1 MSLPATSR
9 GTLETLQISEA
20 LFLMPG
26 CYLLSWHA
34 TAGGLVASVR
44 KAASQALARARDS
57 LAQLM
62 DAEVDRG
69 LKDHINPKATFGIW

>member
-1 MSLPATSR
+1 
-9 GTLETLQISEA
+9 
-20 LFLMPG
+20 MPG

-34 TAGGLVASVR
+34 TAGGL
-44 KAASQALARARDS
+44 AASQALAPARDS